1 MEGRFSLHLFRTL
14 QLIMRFFSMTR
25 SCWLSALFSVAVL
38 SQAGDLSSPEGL
50 WQPLDSSGKPQG
62 LIRIYQDQG
71 MYFGR
76 IQPSSPSDDDRAR
89 CVRCTDER
97 KDQPI
102 IGMLLIRNMR
112 QQGDG
117 YEGGDIVDP
126 DTGRLYGCKFRLID
140 GGHNMIM
147 RGFYGLS
154 VLGRSQTWRRVEA
167 SQ

>member
-1 MEGRFSLHLFRTL
+1 
-14 QLIMRFFSMTR
+14 MRLLMMTV
-25 SCWLSALFSVAVL
+25 LLGVALL
-38 SQAGDLSSPEGL
+38 SQASDLSSPEGL

-62 LIRIYQDQG
+62 LIRIYQQNG

-76 IQPSSPSDDDRAR
+76 IQANSPADDNGAR
-89 CVRCTDER
+89 CVHCTDER

-102 IGMLLIRNMR
+102 IGMVLIRNMR

-117 YEGGDIVDP
+117 YDGGDIIDP

-147 RGFYGLS
+147 RGFFGMSL
-154 VLGRSQTWRRVEA
+154 LGRSQTWRRVEA
-167 SQ
+167 SH